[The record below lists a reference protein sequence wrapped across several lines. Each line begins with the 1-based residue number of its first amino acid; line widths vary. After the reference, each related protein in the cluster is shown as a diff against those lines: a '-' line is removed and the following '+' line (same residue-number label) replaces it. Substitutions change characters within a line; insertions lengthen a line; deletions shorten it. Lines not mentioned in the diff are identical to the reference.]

1 MLEIHSLY
9 VSYGDKVVLEDIS
22 LDVFKGEVVA
32 LIGPNGAGKTT
43 LIRAASGILRP
54 RAGQVY
60 ALGQDI
66 THMPPHLRAARLAVV
81 PQARQLPA
89 NFTVYETVLLGRTP
103 YLGWMGKADRQD
115 LRRVAWAL
123 ERTETLALGNR
134 LIGEL
139 SGGEQQRVLLARA
152 LAQDTPIL
160 LLDEPT
166 AHLDLR
172 HQSGLLNLVQG
183 LAREQHLAVLMA
195 LHDLNLV
202 ALYSDRVV
210 LLVDGRL
217 RTAGTPDEVL
227 TADHLVESYQ
237 VPLNITVHPE
247 YGTPLILPDGRNT
260 QRQNHNY

>member
-9 VSYGDKVVLEDIS
+9 VSYDSKAVLQDVS
-22 LDVFKGEVVA
+22 LNVYKGEVVA
-32 LIGPNGAGKTT
+32 LIGPNGAGKTS
-43 LIRAASGILRP
+43 LIRAASGVLRP
-54 RAGQVY
+54 RAGQVCV
-60 ALGQDI
+60 LGQDI
-66 THMPPHLRAARLAVV
+66 ANMPPHLRATSLAVV
-81 PQARQLPA
+81 PQARLLPA

-103 YLGWMGKADRQD
+103 YLSWMGNPDHQDRKQ
-115 LRRVAWAL
+115 VAWAL
-123 ERTETLALGNR
+123 ERTDTHELAHR

-172 HQSGLLNLVQG
+172 HQSGLLNLVQE

-202 ALYSDRVV
+202 ALYSDRVA

-217 RTAGTPDEVL
+217 RTVGLPDEVL
-227 TADHLVESYQ
+227 TPAHLTESYQ
-237 VPLNITVHPE
+237 VPLSVTVHPE
-247 YGTPLILPDGRNT
+247 YGTPLILPDGRNP
-260 QRQNHNY
+260 RP